1 MSTLFRYA
9 GTDDESGPCAEMWKG
24 VEPHR
29 LQPGLD
35 NGLDAVPRENE
46 CREGHWLHLC
56 SGAALAAPDA
66 QDRSVRRAFECPQ
79 LVYSV
84 FWQLVLFLLHYL
96 CAHGVSLIIIIIII
110 IVINTVFRGHCG
122 SGPKS

>member
-9 GTDDESGPCAEMWKG
+9 GTDDESGPCAEMWKV

-66 QDRSVRRAFECPQ
+66 QDRPVRRAFECPQ
-79 LVYSV
+79 LVYR
-84 FWQLVLFLLHYL
+84 VLLPYSTTV
-96 CAHGVSLIIIIIII
+96 CPWSVSLITIIIIIII
-110 IVINTVFRGHCG
+110 IIRTLTQVLPI
-122 SGPKS
+122 P